1 MQCVTCGVALAD
13 AKAHY
18 GSAFHTAN
26 AKRRAADL
34 PPLTEEAF
42 ERMEHAKREQKAA
55 ALAADELVLYICDA
69 CGKRFGSEG
78 QFSTHNG
85 KLLASLAALGF
96 GVAALNVLP
105 EGD

>member
-42 ERMEHAKREQKAA
+42 ERMERLIDNEPERGAYPSLEDGMSV
-55 ALAADELVLYICDA
+55 LAP
-69 CGKRFGSEG
+69 
-78 QFSTHNG
+78 
-85 KLLASLAALGF
+85 KLLRLERYERRALSRRKF
-96 GVAALNVLP
+96 AIRAFDALPLEENS
-105 EGD
+105 E